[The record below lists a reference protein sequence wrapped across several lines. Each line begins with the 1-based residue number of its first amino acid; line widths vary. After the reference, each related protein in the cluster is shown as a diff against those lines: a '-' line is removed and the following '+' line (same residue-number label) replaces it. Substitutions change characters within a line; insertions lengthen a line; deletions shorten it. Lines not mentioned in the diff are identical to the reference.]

1 MIVFKHCAMDN
12 KSKTA
17 FTILHEKQPG
27 GQAPCTRSPG
37 REKQLYAINS
47 LYLVYNAHNH
57 ISTCRR
63 SYQAPIL
70 MLPTRKFAIRQTMNS

>member
-70 MLPTRKFAIRQTMNS
+70 MLPTRKFATRQTMTS